1 MLLRLGYP
9 LTCRACEGLL
19 GSGLLDFGGEDV
31 DLAAGKIYSGVLEN
45 LRIEEEGVRRE
56 ATTFQHSAE
65 CWNVVGR

>member
-1 MLLRLGYP
+1 
-9 LTCRACEGLL
+9 
-19 GSGLLDFGGEDV
+19 
-31 DLAAGKIYSGVLEN
+31 LAAGKIYSGVLEN